1 MLTWIKNISIFKEA
15 RMFHLRVWQTPS
27 FLFLLMGLATIGA
40 TYATFLFASK
50 SDDLEV
56 LIISVTSVT
65 LIVFVIGVVLVRVI
79 SKIIIINN
87 ARTEF
92 LSLVTHQLRS
102 PLTGTKYIMQ
112 LILSEKMGKL
122 TPDQKELLQQGQDS
136 NDRMLI
142 LVSDLLNIAKM
153 ADGDVAFDFESTQI
167 EEMLKEMHMQIEPQA
182 QKKSLTLSLHLP
194 KEPLPPIQL
203 DKKKVRFVI
212 QNLIDNAVKYT
223 PEAGSVTIIAEKHQ
237 KGIKV
242 SVKDTG
248 IGVPKDEI
256 DKLFTKFYRATNAEA
271 SKRVGTGLGLYIAKS
286 VIERHHG
293 EMWVESVENKGSTF
307 SFYLPLKQRKDI

>member
-1 MLTWIKNISIFKEA
+1 MLKWFKKISIFQEA
-15 RMFHLRVWQTPS
+15 RMFHLRIWQTPS

-40 TYATFLFASK
+40 TYTTFLFASK

-56 LIISVTSVT
+56 LIISVTAVT
-65 LIVFVIGVVLVRVI
+65 LIVFALGVILVRVI

-112 LILSEKMGKL
+112 LVLSEKVGPL
-122 TPDQKELLQQGQDS
+122 TPEQKEMLQQGQDS

-142 LVSDLLNIAKM
+142 LVSDLLNISKM
-153 ADGDVAFDFESTQI
+153 ADGDVAFDFEKIRI
-167 EEMLKEMHMQIEPQA
+167 EDMLKKMHTQIEPQA
-182 QKKSLTLSLHLP
+182 QKKRISFSMHLP
-194 KEPLPPIQL
+194 KEPLPEVQL
-203 DKKKVRFVI
+203 DQKKVHFVI

-223 PEAGSVTIIAEKHQ
+223 PEAGSVTVSAELHT
-237 KGIKV
+237 KGIAV
-242 SVKDTG
+242 HVKDTG
-248 IGVPKDEI
+248 IGVPKEEMS
-256 DKLFTKFYRATNAEA
+256 KLFTKFYRATNAEA

-293 EMWVESVENKGSTF
+293 EMWVESVENQGSTF
-307 SFYLPLKQRKDI
+307 SFYLPLKQRKDL